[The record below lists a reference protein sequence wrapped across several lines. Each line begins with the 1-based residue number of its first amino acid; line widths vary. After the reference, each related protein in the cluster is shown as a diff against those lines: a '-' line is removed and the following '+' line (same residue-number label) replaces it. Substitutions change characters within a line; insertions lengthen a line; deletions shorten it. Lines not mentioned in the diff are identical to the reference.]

1 MHSLVAVN
9 GVGDT
14 ACQATPRC
22 QALDEMID
30 IGPRAGEDLLRER
43 ARKALVRRAPSF
55 RSSQRAWSVVLAFS
69 KKSPSTPEAAGC
81 SAPRRTASNLALTQ
95 RLEAVTVRFI
105 SPLFRTTRRLEGDI
119 CPTTPR
125 LRPWWGSQEER
136 IGGTAG
142 APRMTLRR
150 GSGCQP
156 MVACICC

>member
-81 SAPRRTASNLALTQ
+81 SAPAPNREQLSGITQ
-95 RLEAVTVRFI
+95 SLGNSAQSV
-105 SPLFRTTRRLEGDI
+105 LFPPSFGPHVDWKVI
-119 CPTTPR
+119 YAR
-125 LRPWWGSQEER
+125 LRHACGR
-136 IGGTAG
+136 GGA
-142 APRMTLRR
+142 LRKN
-150 GSGCQP
+150 G
-156 MVACICC
+156 

>member
-55 RSSQRAWSVVLAFS
+55 RSS
-69 KKSPSTPEAAGC
+69 
-81 SAPRRTASNLALTQ
+81 
-95 RLEAVTVRFI
+95 
-105 SPLFRTTRRLEGDI
+105 EGV
-119 CPTTPR
+119 
-125 LRPWWGSQEER
+125 ER
-136 IGGTAG
+136 CVGVFEKE
-142 APRMTLRR
+142 PFH
-150 GSGCQP
+150 P
-156 MVACICC
+156 

>member
-81 SAPRRTASNLALTQ
+81 SAPRRTASNLAASRRDWK
-95 RLEAVTVRFI
+95 RLTVRFI
-105 SPLFRTTRRLEGDI
+105 SPCFGPHVDWKVI
-119 CPTTPR
+119 YAR
-125 LRPWWGSQEER
+125 LRHACGR
-136 IGGTAG
+136 GGA
-142 APRMTLRR
+142 LRKN
-150 GSGCQP
+150 G
-156 MVACICC
+156 